1 MDTNSDS
8 SSIQNFSNEALNID
22 LMPSISNLT
31 FKAISPTYA
40 KANRYINVMTTLMLM
55 LITVSVHYQTFF
67 EITSHNRDLL
77 LYITWLIGL
86 LGLIITLYNS
96 VANIKKFYSVREHDI
111 SYCSG
116 LFFKKSVTQ
125 PLTRVQHVELK
136 RGPIDRKVG
145 LAKLQVFSA
154 GGALHTFEIPG
165 LKVAEAETLRQFIL
179 SHKDSLQHG

>member
-8 SSIQNFSNEALNID
+8 SSMQHFSNETVNID
-22 LMPSISNLT
+22 LLPSISNLT
-31 FKAISPTYA
+31 FTAISPTYA
-40 KANRYINVMTTLMLM
+40 KVNCYINVITTLMLM
-55 LITVSVHYQTFF
+55 LITVVVHYQTFF
-67 EITSHNRDLL
+67 EITSHNRDLS
-77 LYITWLIGL
+77 LYLTCPIGF

-96 VANIKKFYSVREHDI
+96 VANKKKFYSVREQDI

-116 LFFKKSVTQ
+116 LFFKKTVTQ
-125 PLTRVQHVELK
+125 PVTRVQHVELK
-136 RGPIDRKVG
+136 RGPIDRKIG

-179 SHKDSLQHG
+179 NHKDSLQHG